1 MKPTPRPTV
10 KPTAFPTAA
19 PTDICHKTAC
29 GKKDRCSEQASCA
42 RHEDLHELRCCSDST
57 KPGWTKRG
65 DSCPWTES
73 NNFATGETDCLH
85 AQTYNQANDFCA
97 SIDARLCI
105 ADAPA
110 DAGSCFN
117 QFTCPPRFIC
127 PELGAICTSPPFLI
141 LSFRGTTSACP
152 YRRAAAAASAS
163 TTRGA
168 AAATPMRAARAR
180 SSRTKQPNQG
190 LPRMRGPFRALV
202 DTRVRPGLQ

>member
-127 PELGAICTSPPFLI
+127 PELGAICTSPPFDSVVPGNYECLP
-141 LSFRGTTSACP
+141 LPESRRRSLRFYYTGGCCCDPDAGCSGTEF
-152 YRRAAAAASAS
+152 
-163 TTRGA
+163 
-168 AAATPMRAARAR
+168 
-180 SSRTKQPNQG
+180 PN
-190 LPRMRGPFRALV
+190 
-202 DTRVRPGLQ
+202 